1 MTKRKAHVITISSLK
16 GGVGKTTLTLWLAGI
31 YAYMGK
37 KVLIMDMDIYTGAI
51 ALSLNL
57 KCKKDFYTLNEAL
70 NNRSIKNIESHVTK
84 YQDNIDVL
92 ASPNDPRLASKI
104 SSSYV
109 GTIIERLRSLYDIIL
124 IDTNHILTD
133 INIVLLDYTDQVLYL
148 VTPDIACLRN
158 MRSMIYIYKQ
168 MKKNPKVELCA
179 VISEDRWIRVSGEAV
194 FDERAEAKRQMLE
207 ENPRLKKIYNEND
220 KIFEVFYLKNMS
232 AKIHS
237 LYTSPETVC

>member
-70 NNRSIKNIESHVTK
+70 NNRSIKNIESYVTK

-168 MKKNPKVELCA
+168 MKKNNYYIILNKV
-179 VISEDRWIRVSGEAV
+179 ID
-194 FDERAEAKRQMLE
+194 
-207 ENPRLKKIYNEND
+207 NKKVCFSNLDIQ
-220 KIFEVFYLKNMS
+220 VMLKNN
-232 AKIHS
+232 IDFI
-237 LYTSPETVC
+237 LPEK